1 MKSQHPEKTAHP
13 CQFPVEL
20 VERCILALTNEDDI
34 VYDPFAGVG
43 STLIAALKNNRKAY
57 GTELVQEYIEIGN
70 DRINKLAEGTLK
82 TRPIYQRIY
91 QPSGKDKV
99 SSYPLE
105 WLEKRKKELED
116 TLAEIKKE
124 QKDIEN
130 DILLRKKID
139 K

>member
-1 MKSQHPEKTAHP
+1 M
-13 CQFPVEL
+13 
-20 VERCILALTNEDDI
+20 
-34 VYDPFAGVG
+34 
-43 STLIAALKNNRKAY
+43 
-57 GTELVQEYIEIGN
+57 
-70 DRINKLAEGTLK
+70 K

-105 WLEKRKKELED
+105 WLEKREKELKD

-124 QKDIEN
+124 QKDIES
-130 DILLRKKID
+130 DILLRKKIN